1 LLVAGVIRPF
11 REIIAVDTMEGQWSR
26 LESHVDVLASRAD
39 LEIIT
44 LALGNVVMGDSHTTT
59 LSTSVASRHK
69 AAAREGPTAASL
81 TNIACIRSAYYITIA
96 LVIVQSKTCYWPVIG
111 VCQVEEETC

>member
-1 LLVAGVIRPF
+1 MKVQR
-11 REIIAVDTMEGQWSR
+11 SR
-26 LESHVDVLASRAD
+26 LKSHVDVLASRAD

-44 LALGNVVMGDSHTTT
+44 LALGNVVIGDSHTTT

-69 AAAREGPTAASL
+69 GATREGPTAASL
-81 TNIACIRSAYYITIA
+81 TKIACIRSVYYIPIA

-111 VCQVEEETC
+111 VYQVEEETC